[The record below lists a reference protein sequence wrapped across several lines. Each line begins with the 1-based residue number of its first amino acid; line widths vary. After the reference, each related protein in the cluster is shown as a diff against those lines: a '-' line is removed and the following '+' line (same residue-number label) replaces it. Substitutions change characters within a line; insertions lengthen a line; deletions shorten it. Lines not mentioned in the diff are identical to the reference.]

1 MDPKMGMVLS
11 STGLYA
17 RPIVGRGVEA

>member
-17 RPIVGRGVEA
+17 RPIVVRGVEA